1 MCIRDRFTGVL
12 VGLVLLDTI
21 VTWGV
26 DGPDPVN
33 LVATIVIAACWGLTM
48 ARSRWA
54 WVVLPTQRT
63 EAGNVVV
70 TYGPRSAS

>member
-1 MCIRDRFTGVL
+1 M
-12 VGLVLLDTI
+12 
-21 VTWGV
+21 
-26 DGPDPVN
+26 DGPHPVN